1 MTADRPLPPRRSAG
15 TEMAAASGRSSGA
28 AAVGVAGPPVAAC
41 GKGELGAAG
50 RSVATVCLIAL
61 LAGLGLAVATNSS
74 SGSSALLRVL
84 HGRLSSP
91 WMTPLW
97 LDLGH
102 DTRLTYGLPEDADHF
117 LEIAPASAPS
127 SRGTRVPA
135 EVDRSGQAAR
145 WRRLA
150 RAAALAEEEGADR
163 AGILSTAIGA
173 GLIDAAGEEDVVVRF
188 MRAIPSER
196 ESAGQAPRLET
207 IHQAR
212 VRRVDGEIQWIPLPP
227 AAEVAPLVRGDGEA
241 GR

>member
-1 MTADRPLPPRRSAG
+1 MSSARPFPPRRSIPP
-15 TEMAAASGRSSGA
+15 GA
-28 AAVGVAGPPVAAC
+28 AAMSGSAPGAAGSGLSGAPAD
-41 GKGELGAAG
+41 GSGRGELGAAG
-50 RSVATVCLIAL
+50 RSVATVCLIVV

-84 HGRLSSP
+84 HGRLFSP

-117 LEIAPASAPS
+117 LEIAPAAGSA
-127 SRGTRVPA
+127 RGTRVPA
-135 EVDRSGQAAR
+135 EGDRSGQAAR

-173 GLIDAAGEEDVVVRF
+173 GLLDAAGEEDVVVRF
-188 MRAIPSER
+188 MRAIPPER
-196 ESAGQAPRLET
+196 ELAGHSPRVET
-207 IHQAR
+207 IHQGR

-227 AAEVAPLVRGDGEA
+227 AEEVAPLVRGDGEA